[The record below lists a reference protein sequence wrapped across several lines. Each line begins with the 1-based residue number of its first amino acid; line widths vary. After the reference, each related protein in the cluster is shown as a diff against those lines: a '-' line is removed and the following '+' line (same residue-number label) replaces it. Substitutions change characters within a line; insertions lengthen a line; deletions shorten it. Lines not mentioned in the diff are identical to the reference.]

1 MLLCGFRIAEIGGVG
16 ESEERVRSLK
26 YLLAG
31 VVLLGAAL
39 AIERVGAASMS
50 VRVTHYTWTGSPMY
64 SGIYPYHGAAACSWN
79 FPLGT
84 VLRFRDG
91 REVTCLDRGRL
102 GWDGWVDI
110 YADSWL
116 EARRIQQSYEY
127 YSGREPV
134 EILRWG
140 Y

>member
-1 MLLCGFRIAEIGGVG
+1 LRNLR
-16 ESEERVRSLK
+16 

-31 VVLLGAAL
+31 AALFGAAFFV
-39 AIERVGAASMS
+39 ERAGAASIS
-50 VRVTHYTWTGSPMY
+50 VRVTHYYATGNPMY

-110 YADSWL
+110 YAATSAEGL
-116 EARRIQQSYEY
+116 RIQQSYEY
-127 YSGREPV
+127 YRGREPV